1 MMAVLLAFTVGGFH
15 IGSAVVSRHRAQSA
29 ADLAALA
36 AAARLPE
43 GVGAAC
49 GQAAVIA
56 DAMGVSVAGCSVDGL
71 DVVIVIQ
78 AGRARAAAR
87 AGPA

>member
-1 MMAVLLAFTVGGFH
+1 
-15 IGSAVVSRHRAQSA
+15 
-29 ADLAALA
+29 
-36 AAARLPE
+36 
-43 GVGAAC
+43 
-49 GQAAVIA
+49 
-56 DAMGVSVAGCSVDGL
+56 MGVSVAGCSVDDL